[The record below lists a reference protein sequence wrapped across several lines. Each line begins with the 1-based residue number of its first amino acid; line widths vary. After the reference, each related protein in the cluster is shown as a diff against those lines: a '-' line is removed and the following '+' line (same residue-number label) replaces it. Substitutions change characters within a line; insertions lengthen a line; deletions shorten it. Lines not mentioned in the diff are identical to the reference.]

1 MRLLDAVE
9 VERSHQHKVRPTRPS
24 KRRFGPN
31 RMKSKRDVVQL
42 VRMLPVLFFP
52 QLSLISEKAEIINK

>member
-1 MRLLDAVE
+1 
-9 VERSHQHKVRPTRPS
+9 
-24 KRRFGPN
+24 
-31 RMKSKRDVVQL
+31 MKSKRDVVQL